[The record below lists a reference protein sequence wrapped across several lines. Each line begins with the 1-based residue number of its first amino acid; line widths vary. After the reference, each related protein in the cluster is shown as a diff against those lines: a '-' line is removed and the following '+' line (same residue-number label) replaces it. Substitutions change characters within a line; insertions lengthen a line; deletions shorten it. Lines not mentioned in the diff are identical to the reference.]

1 MSEWTLDK
9 ALNLALKMEEQSIRL
24 YTSAQDRVSSLGSKK
39 LLRELVVEEEKHRDN
54 ILEAME
60 DPNKIREIGS
70 LETKIQDLKIV
81 DTLVDVPLS
90 PEADYQQ
97 ILIYAGKREKEAHDL
112 YMELA
117 RMYREK
123 QIGKMFAKLAQEELK
138 HKYRLEQE
146 YDDVVLRE
154 M

>member
-1 MSEWTLDK
+1 LDK

>member
-1 MSEWTLDK
+1 MSDWTLDQV
-9 ALNLALKMEEQSIRL
+9 LNLALHMEEQSIQL
-24 YTSAQDRVSSLGSKK
+24 YTSAQNTVSSLGSKK
-39 LLRELVVEEEKHRDN
+39 LLRELVVDEEKHRSN

-60 DPNKIREIGS
+60 DPEKIQEIGS
-70 LETKIQDLKIV
+70 LDRKMEDLKIV

-90 PEADYQQ
+90 PGADYQQ

-117 RMYREK
+117 ARYREK
-123 QIGKMFAKLAQEELK
+123 QIGMMFASFAQEELK

-146 YDDVVLRE
+146 YDEVVLRE

>member
-1 MSEWTLDK
+1 LSEWTLDK
-9 ALNLALKMEEQSIRL
+9 ALNLALKMEEQSIHL

>member
-1 MSEWTLDK
+1 LSEWTLDK
-9 ALNLALKMEEQSIRL
+9 ALNLALKMEEQSIHL
-24 YTSAQDRVSSLGSKK
+24 YTLAQDRVSSLGSKK